1 MAQEFFCDELESE
14 YRSYDSS
21 AFKEKHPEKRAIMKQ
36 CTLGLIYGIT
46 SFGIAKKL
54 NISVNKAT
62 ELMDKFLSMFPELQ
76 KATERMPR
84 YGALRGH
91 VSTATGLH

>member
-1 MAQEFFCDELESE
+1 
-14 YRSYDSS
+14 
-21 AFKEKHPEKRAIMKQ
+21 MKQ

-76 KATERMPR
+76 KAIERMPR

-91 VSTATGLH
+91 VSTATGLHRYRNWMLSAATLRKIGC